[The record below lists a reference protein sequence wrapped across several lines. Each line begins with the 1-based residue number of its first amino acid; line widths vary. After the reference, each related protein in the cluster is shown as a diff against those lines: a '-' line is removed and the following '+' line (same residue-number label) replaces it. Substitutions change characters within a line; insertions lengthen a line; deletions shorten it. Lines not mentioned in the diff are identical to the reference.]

1 MTTKTK
7 TDNRKPA
14 ARREIAARNAFN
26 AASAACN
33 QISAMIGATEI
44 ARREYETT
52 DAAASEAYAKATED
66 LRKLH
71 DRLIEIAE
79 AADLASMMAEKRAFY
94 RALGVKIAAL

>member
-1 MTTKTK
+1 MITN
-7 TDNRKPA
+7 NRKPA
-14 ARREIAARNAFN
+14 ARREIAAHLAFK

-33 QISAMIGATEI
+33 QISAMIGSTEI

-52 DAAASEAYAKATED
+52 DAAASEAYAKATEE

-79 AADLASMMAEKRAFY
+79 EADLASMMAEKRAFY
-94 RALGVKIAAL
+94 RALGVKMAAP